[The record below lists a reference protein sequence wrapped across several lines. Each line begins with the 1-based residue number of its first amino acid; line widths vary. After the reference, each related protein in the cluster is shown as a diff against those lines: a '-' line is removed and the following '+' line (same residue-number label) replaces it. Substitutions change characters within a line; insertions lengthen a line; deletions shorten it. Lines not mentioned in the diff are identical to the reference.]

1 MLSQRAR
8 KRALDAEYKVARE
21 QRYVQARGRCEMCG
35 KGLGDAWQSHHV
47 QRRRNSGTANHAVD
61 NLRVLH
67 PDCHAWIHA
76 NVKEAK
82 EQGWIVAKWP
92 QL

>member
-1 MLSQRAR
+1 MASHRAR
-8 KRALDAEYKVARE
+8 KRALDAAYRIARQ
-21 QRYVQARGRCEMCG
+21 QRYVQARARCEMCG
-35 KGLGDAWQSHHV
+35 KGLGDGWQSHHV
-47 QRRRNSGTANHAVD
+47 QRRLNSGIADHAVD
-61 NLRVLH
+61 NLRVLDR
-67 PDCHAWIHA
+67 DCHAWLHA